1 MMPAFWR
8 KNGYDGEPEF
18 YVIVKETGARE
29 LEKSEEE
36 ISRTLKEGHI
46 DLHLLEMN
54 LYIYIYVCI
63 YIYVYMKINTFLA
76 TKHILYI
83 YMMKWYFEIPYW
95 RMVWIIGGMYGW
107 YSPCGSFSLL
117 LLG

>member
-36 ISRTLKEGHI
+36 ISRTLK
-46 DLHLLEMN
+46 
-54 LYIYIYVCI
+54 
-63 YIYVYMKINTFLA
+63 KA
-76 TKHILYI
+76 T
-83 YMMKWYFEIPYW
+83 
-95 RMVWIIGGMYGW
+95 
-107 YSPCGSFSLL
+107 
-117 LLG
+117 